1 MSINFLHDGK
11 LPIVNLLQNADLP
24 SFTTLFSEINTDM
37 GNSQIWI
44 VLLLACLMLTLHGV
58 AVLMIAGTFHWID
71 QKLENKRIYGANFLS
86 YFVAI
91 LLIIGSHFL
100 EIIAW
105 AYICVA
111 LKVFATNPQ
120 TFYFAGEMYTTVGY
134 GDYTLSEHWRILPII
149 ISFSG
154 IFAVSMSGAALY
166 SMMGALLGHNAQNQ
180 NPKTGSGF

>member
-44 VLLLACLMLTLHGV
+44 VLILACLMLTFYGV
-58 AVLMIAGTFHWID
+58 AVLMIAGAFHWID
-71 QKLENKRIYGANFLS
+71 RKLENKRVYGANFLS

-91 LLIIGSHFL
+91 LLIIGSHFV

-166 SMMGALLGHNAQNQ
+166 SMMGALLGRPNQ
-180 NPKTGSGF
+180 SPKSGTGF

>member
-44 VLLLACLMLTLHGV
+44 VLILACLMLTFHGV
-58 AVLMIAGTFHWID
+58 AVLMIAGAFHWID
-71 QKLENKRIYGANFLS
+71 RKLENKRVYGANFLS

-91 LLIIGSHFL
+91 LLIIGSHFV

-166 SMMGALLGHNAQNQ
+166 SMMGALLGRHNQS
-180 NPKTGSGF
+180 PKSGTGF

>member
-1 MSINFLHDGK
+1 MTISFLHDHK
-11 LPIVNLLQNADLP
+11 LPLVDLFQNADLP
-24 SFTTLFSEINTDM
+24 SFYTLFSEINTDM
-37 GNSQIWI
+37 GNSQIWM
-44 VLLLACLMLTLHGV
+44 VLFLSCLMLTFHGV
-58 AVLMIAGTFHWID
+58 AVLMIAGAFHWLD
-71 QKLENKRIYGANFLS
+71 RKLENKRIYGANFLS
-86 YFVAI
+86 YFIAI
-91 LLIIGSHFL
+91 LLIIGSHFI

-166 SMMGALLGHNAQNQ
+166 SMMGALLSHPNQ
-180 NPKTGSGF
+180 NPKSGSGF

>member
-1 MSINFLHDGK
+1 MIRDFLH
-11 LPIVNLLQNADLP
+11 NLDLP
-24 SFTTLFSEINTDM
+24 SFYTLFSEINTDM
-37 GNSQIWI
+37 GNGQIWL
-44 VLLLACLMLTLHGV
+44 VLVLACLMLTFHGV
-58 AVLMIAGTFHWID
+58 IVLMIAGTFHWLD
-71 QKLENKRIYGANFLS
+71 QKLENKQVYGANFLS
-86 YFVAI
+86 YFIAI
-91 LLIIGSHFL
+91 LLIIASHFV

-134 GDYTLSEHWRILPII
+134 GDYKLSEHWRILPII

-166 SMMGALLGHNAQNQ
+166 SMMGALLGHSNKNL
-180 NPKTGSGF
+180 KSGTRL